1 MKKIFIIIALAILLL
16 PTLLIFND
24 NFDAFYMNIIGIAW
38 LGIIS
43 QVLDKTRFGKKIINE
58 LNK

>member
-24 NFDAFYMNIIGIAW
+24 NYDVFYMNIIGIAW

-43 QVLDKTRFGKKIINE
+43 QVLDKTAVGKKIINE